1 MEWSDDA
8 LVLGS
13 RRFGESG
20 LVFDVLSREH
30 GRQSALVYGAGSAS
44 RKIRPQAG
52 DGVSVVW
59 RGRLAQSLGHF
70 SLFELVRPRAALAM
84 QSGLGLTGLNAL
96 LDMAREAVPEGPS
109 LPGVHD
115 GANVVLDALG
125 DPDLWPALY
134 IRWEAGLLEALG
146 YGLDLGQCALTGS
159 SEDLAFVSPKSG
171 RAASRSAAAPF
182 ADKLLA
188 LPGFLLDSGAPM
200 EVNDLADGFALTG
213 YFLER
218 RVFDPLGKSL
228 PESRTRA
235 IVKLC
240 LR

>member
-1 MEWSDDA
+1 MEWSDEA
-8 LVLGS
+8 LVLGN

-20 LVFDVLSREH
+20 LVFDVLSRQH
-30 GRQSALVYGAGSAS
+30 GRHSALVYGAGSKS

-52 DGVSVVW
+52 DGVNVVW

-70 SLFELVRPRAALAM
+70 SLFELARSRAALAM
-84 QSGLGLTGLNAL
+84 QSGLALTGLNML
-96 LDMAREAVPEGPS
+96 LDMAREAVPEGPAF
-109 LPGVHD
+109 PDVHD
-115 GANVVLDALG
+115 GANVVLDALAE
-125 DPDLWPALY
+125 PDLWPALY

-146 YGLDLGQCALTGS
+146 YGLDLAQCALTGDA
-159 SEDLAFVSPKSG
+159 EDLAFVSPKSG
-171 RAASRSAAAPF
+171 RAASRRAGAPF

-188 LPGFLLDSGAPM
+188 LPGFLLDSSAVMGP
-200 EVNDLADGFALTG
+200 NDLADGFALTG

-228 PESRTRA
+228 PEIRTRA